1 MATKLSPGLRTTT
14 PGGASSGASS
24 LSVCC
29 LSGGPPGRLAA
40 LLELLR
46 PVADELVVAVDE
58 RVDEAL
64 LGPVDELADVLVSYP
79 YAEPVERP
87 FGWLHS
93 LCRGDWVFR
102 IDDDE
107 VPSAALLA
115 ALRERDERITH
126 AWVPRRWLWE
136 DGWLAGDPWAPD
148 WQLRLVRPDAARFP
162 GRMHVPIQASGPHA
176 YLEAPVYHLDL
187 VANDHAARIAKA
199 RRYEQNRPGL
209 RIGGLPLNAA
219 YYLPELRD
227 ELAVVRLADEDAAL
241 VQRVRSA
248 RAAPRGPTPRVR
260 RATRAEVDERWAD
273 APLAEGDYRARI
285 ELCAPPSPVAG
296 ELREVDV
303 RVTNLGGAVW
313 RGGADGLPEVRLS
326 YRWRA
331 LDHLDEQPRTPLP
344 HDLRPG
350 ESALVPIVFRA
361 PDDPGTY
368 ELVVDL
374 VHERHRWFGVDA
386 RAEVDVRPRRQAVVL
401 VGQPP
406 GEEEFDRRV
415 EEVLGRIDASL
426 EPVLVGPKEDWL
438 RDRFGTEAHSE
449 PPSRADR
456 VFVVAAGQRRSQ
468 LRLRHLA
475 RRLERRERSVV
486 ATFKLVVKTTLSVVI
501 SGAAGFD
508 RFG

>member
-1 MATKLSPGLRTTT
+1 
-14 PGGASSGASS
+14 
-24 LSVCC
+24 
-29 LSGGPPGRLAA
+29 
-40 LLELLR
+40 
-46 PVADELVVAVDE
+46 
-58 RVDEAL
+58 
-64 LGPVDELADVLVSYP
+64 
-79 YAEPVERP
+79 
-87 FGWLHS
+87 
-93 LCRGDWVFR
+93 
-102 IDDDE
+102 
-107 VPSAALLA
+107 
-115 ALRERDERITH
+115 
-126 AWVPRRWLWE
+126 
-136 DGWLAGDPWAPD
+136 
-148 WQLRLVRPDAARFP
+148 
-162 GRMHVPIQASGPHA
+162 
-176 YLEAPVYHLDL
+176 
-187 VANDHAARIAKA
+187 
-199 RRYEQNRPGL
+199 
-209 RIGGLPLNAA
+209 
-219 YYLPELRD
+219 
-227 ELAVVRLADEDAAL
+227 
-241 VQRVRSA
+241 
-248 RAAPRGPTPRVR
+248 
-260 RATRAEVDERWAD
+260 
-273 APLAEGDYRARI
+273 
-285 ELCAPPSPVAG
+285 
-296 ELREVDV
+296 
-303 RVTNLGGAVW
+303 
-313 RGGADGLPEVRLS
+313 
-326 YRWRA
+326 
-331 LDHLDEQPRTPLP
+331 
-344 HDLRPG
+344 
-350 ESALVPIVFRA
+350 VPIVFRA